1 MVNIETIGGLHY
13 IGTQKKKKQI
23 ILCHTSRNI
32 KDYILSLKFR
42 HNGKYNKIPNY
53 TIDRNGNIYQLLPE
67 NAYSAVFSDENIN
80 KNSII
85 ISLENLGW
93 LEKIPLSN
101 NYVNWIGDIYN
112 ETVIEKKWRDYIYW
126 QPYTEDQMNSCV
138 DLCNKILKDFSI
150 DKKCVGHN
158 TKVNGVEKFAGI
170 ASRSNFGSDYTDLS
184 PAFNFEYFLK
194 KIENEQFV

>member
-1 MVNIETIGGLHY
+1 MVNIEKIEELHCL
-13 IGTQKKKKQI
+13 GTQKKKKQI

-32 KDYILSLKFR
+32 KDYILALKHR

-53 TIDRNGNIYQLLPE
+53 IIDRSGNIFQLLPE
-67 NAYSAVFSDENIN
+67 TGYSAIFTETNIN

-93 LEKIPLSN
+93 LEKLPLSN

-112 ETVIEKKWRDYIYW
+112 ETIVEKKWRDYFYW
-126 QPYTEDQMNSCV
+126 QPYTDKQMDSCIE
-138 DLCNKILKDFSI
+138 LCNKILKDFSI

-158 TKVNGVEKFAGI
+158 TKVNGVDKFAGI
-170 ASRSNFGSDYTDLS
+170 ASRSNFSSDCTDLS
-184 PAFNFEYFLK
+184 PAFKFEYFQK
-194 KIENEQFV
+194 RIENEQFV